1 MVYEVRIALDLNIQ
15 VNDFYFLA
23 GIGRVVGGA
32 YYVSNKA

>member
-1 MVYEVRIALDLNIQ
+1 MIYQVWIALDVNVQ

-23 GIGRVVGGA
+23 GIGRVVGGT